1 MNNPLSLQISEKKPL
16 LSSKLFFFSLSL
28 SLSQNYPP
36 LKAWETKNRNSIM
49 TMRRIDRLEPSSI
62 PASDYDPSMSAARE
76 TTRRDRRNVA

>member
-16 LSSKLFFFSLSL
+16 LSSKLSFFLSF

>member
-1 MNNPLSLQISEKKPL
+1 
-16 LSSKLFFFSLSL
+16 
-28 SLSQNYPP
+28 
-36 LKAWETKNRNSIM
+36 M